1 MSKSISELIKEAEN
15 QFIELKEQFSEG
27 VLKTISAFANT
38 SGGVILIGVK
48 DNKEVVGINLKVGE
62 FEEIVNKI
70 VDSLGF
76 QPEIKLVSFNRKKLI
91 RIDVQKSSI
100 PIKYKGIYYKR
111 VGNTTRGMNTDEL
124 SRFFRQDLRWERLTK
139 PEFSIDDLD
148 EETIKNFVSLG
159 TSKGRLNLQNRNIST
174 QVLLKMLGLIEN
186 EHFTNACILLFGKNP
201 QQFFLGAKM
210 RVVRLKDN
218 ITIIGD
224 RWISGNLFKQYYETE
239 EAIKSLINVR
249 YEIKGFN
256 REDIWDYPLPAIREG
271 IANALIHRDY
281 LEGRE
286 TQIKVYDDK
295 IWFNNLGGLLDGVSL
310 EELLSAH
317 ASKPRNPLI
326 ANIFYTAGI
335 IESLGSGID
344 RMRSAL
350 KEQNLPEMKIEA
362 NHFDFNLWFL
372 KDVYTEEYL
381 TKLGLNE
388 RQIKAVMYVKEKGK
402 ITNKEYQELTKI
414 SRQTATI
421 DLSELTE
428 KSIFI
433 KIGKAGRG
441 IAYEL
446 PKLTNN

>member
-38 SGGVILIGVK
+38 SGGIILIGVK

-362 NHFDFNLWFL
+362 NHF
-372 KDVYTEEYL
+372 EYL

-388 RQIKAVMYVKEKGK
+388 RQIKAVMYVKKSGK

>member
-38 SGGVILIGVK
+38 SGGIILIGVK

-91 RIDVQKSSI
+91 RIEVQKSSI

-124 SRFFRQDLRWERLTK
+124 Q
-139 PEFSIDDLD
+139 
-148 EETIKNFVSLG
+148 
-159 TSKGRLNLQNRNIST
+159 
-174 QVLLKMLGLIEN
+174 
-186 EHFTNACILLFGKNP
+186 
-201 QQFFLGAKM
+201 
-210 RVVRLKDN
+210 
-218 ITIIGD
+218 
-224 RWISGNLFKQYYETE
+224 
-239 EAIKSLINVR
+239 
-249 YEIKGFN
+249 
-256 REDIWDYPLPAIREG
+256 WD
-271 IANALIHRDY
+271 
-281 LEGRE
+281 
-286 TQIKVYDDK
+286 
-295 IWFNNLGGLLDGVSL
+295 
-310 EELLSAH
+310 
-317 ASKPRNPLI
+317 PLI

-388 RQIKAVMYVKEKGK
+388 RQVKAVLYVKKNGK
-402 ITNKEYQELTKI
+402 ITNKEYQEINNVKK
-414 SRQTATI
+414 
-421 DLSELTE
+421 D
-428 KSIFI
+428 
-433 KIGKAGRG
+433 
-441 IAYEL
+441 
-446 PKLTNN
+446 KLQLNLLIC

>member
-372 KDVYTEEYL
+372 KDVYTKEYL

-388 RQIKAVMYVKEKGK
+388 RQIKAVMYVKKSGK

>member
-124 SRFFRQDLRWERLTK
+124 Q
-139 PEFSIDDLD
+139 
-148 EETIKNFVSLG
+148 
-159 TSKGRLNLQNRNIST
+159 
-174 QVLLKMLGLIEN
+174 
-186 EHFTNACILLFGKNP
+186 
-201 QQFFLGAKM
+201 
-210 RVVRLKDN
+210 
-218 ITIIGD
+218 
-224 RWISGNLFKQYYETE
+224 
-239 EAIKSLINVR
+239 
-249 YEIKGFN
+249 
-256 REDIWDYPLPAIREG
+256 WD
-271 IANALIHRDY
+271 
-281 LEGRE
+281 
-286 TQIKVYDDK
+286 
-295 IWFNNLGGLLDGVSL
+295 
-310 EELLSAH
+310 
-317 ASKPRNPLI
+317 PLI

-372 KDVYTEEYL
+372 KDVYTKEYL

-388 RQIKAVMYVKEKGK
+388 RQIKAVMYVKKSGK

>member
-38 SGGVILIGVK
+38 SGGIILIGVK

-388 RQIKAVMYVKEKGK
+388 RQVKAVLYVKKNGK
-402 ITNKEYQELTKI
+402 ITNKEYQEINNVKK
-414 SRQTATI
+414 RQASI
-421 DLSELTE
+421 ELADLLN
-428 KSIFI
+428 KQIFER
-433 KIGKAGRG
+433 IGKTGKGTFYNLWSNKGA
-441 IAYEL
+441 
-446 PKLTNN
+446 

>member
-38 SGGVILIGVK
+38 SGGIILIGVK

-372 KDVYTEEYL
+372 KDVYTKEYL

-388 RQIKAVMYVKEKGK
+388 RQIKAVMYVKKSGK

>member
-388 RQIKAVMYVKEKGK
+388 RQVKAVLYVKKNGK

>member
-388 RQIKAVMYVKEKGK
+388 RQVKAVLYVKKNGK
-402 ITNKEYQELTKI
+402 ITNKEYQEINNVKK
-414 SRQTATI
+414 RQASI
-421 DLSELTE
+421 ELADLLN
-428 KSIFI
+428 KQIFER
-433 KIGKAGRG
+433 IGKTGKGTFYNLWSNKGA
-441 IAYEL
+441 
-446 PKLTNN
+446 